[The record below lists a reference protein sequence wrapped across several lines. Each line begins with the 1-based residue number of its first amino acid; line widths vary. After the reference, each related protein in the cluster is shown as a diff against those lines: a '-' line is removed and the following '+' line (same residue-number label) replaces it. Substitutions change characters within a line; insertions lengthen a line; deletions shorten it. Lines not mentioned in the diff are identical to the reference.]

1 MNSAV
6 DIDTLRSRIREI
18 ESGTNQLVPDSIHT
32 SETHFQQQASHN
44 LSRHSGSRTSKN
56 ANQNAFM
63 GDADAAFKK
72 LLVLVNARDRS
83 THQIRDRL
91 SHEGFINEDIEATIE
106 KAIELRILDDS
117 RYARLLIESRVRQS
131 KGSRGI
137 AIELQQEEIDVNLI
151 EGWPDAFQV
160 SFDEEFNRALAF
172 LESKPPSSKNKRE
185 GAYRKLVSRGYPIN
199 IASQVARAWFE
210 KSQAI

>member
-6 DIDTLRSRIREI
+6 DIDTLRSRIKEI
-18 ESGTNQLVPDSIHT
+18 ESGTNRLVPDSIHA
-32 SETHFQQQASHN
+32 SETHFQQQACHN

-56 ANQNAFM
+56 ANRNAFV
-63 GDADAAFKK
+63 GDADSAFKK
-72 LLVLVNARDRS
+72 LLVLVNVRDRS
-83 THQIRDRL
+83 THQIKDRL
-91 SHEGFINEDIEATIE
+91 SREGFLNEDIEAAVE
-106 KAIELRILDDS
+106 KATELRILDDN

-137 AIELQQEEIDVNLI
+137 AIELKQEEIDVNLI
-151 EGWPDAFQV
+151 EGWPDACQV

-210 KSQAI
+210 KSQAF